1 MFERESIK
9 VLHLETT
16 TVCNAA
22 CPQCAREN
30 PILYNDKTDRCALSL
45 DQIKELFD
53 IEFIKQ
59 LDKVFACGDF
69 GDPAASRETLTIF
82 KFFRSVNPAIELG
95 MNTNGGIQNTKWW
108 EQLGNVID
116 FCVFSIDG
124 LKDTNHIYRKNVN
137 FSKVIKNAEAF
148 IKTGASAH
156 WDMLVFD
163 YNKHQVNDCL
173 NLAKDL
179 GFSWFRAKVSKR
191 FKTTPVA
198 GFEPPKGFKLP
209 ESSKSKQIKCHALEE
224 KSLYVAA
231 TGEIYPCC
239 WIGNKAFSKDQELTL
254 LLESQNYKLIT
265 DSWKQTPYTICERNC
280 SVNLDNQSTFEQ
292 QWFRNVQL
300 L

>member
-9 VLHLETT
+9 VLHIESTT
-16 TVCNAA
+16 ICNAA

-30 PILYNDKTDRCALSL
+30 PALYNDKIDRCTLSL

-69 GDPAASRETLTIF
+69 GDPAASHETLTIF
-82 KFFRSVNPAIELG
+82 EFFRSVNPTIELG

-108 EQLGNVID
+108 ERLGNVID

-124 LKDTNHIYRKNVN
+124 LEDTNHIYRKNVN

-156 WDMLVFD
+156 WDMLVF
-163 YNKHQVNDCL
+163 NHNEHQVDKCL
-173 NLAKDL
+173 NLADKL
-179 GFSWFRAKVSKR
+179 GFTWFRAKVSKR
-191 FKTTPVA
+191 FKSIPVA
-198 GFEPPKGFKLP
+198 GLDPPKNFKLL
-209 ESSKSKQIKCHALEE
+209 ESQDSKKIKCHALEE

-239 WIGNKAFSKDQELTL
+239 WIGNKAFSKDQELITML
-254 LLESQNYKLIT
+254 QSQNYNLIT
-265 DSWKQTPYTICERNC
+265 DSWKKNPYAICKNNC
-280 SVNLDNQSTFEQ
+280 SVTTNNQSIFEQ

-300 L
+300 R